1 MFNYIEKLE
10 FNIILNSIR
19 EYCTFFL
26 SKNMALD
33 ITPSSDLDKI
43 NSLQIET
50 NEAKKFL
57 EQDEKF
63 SFDSIKDSKIF
74 SLVLPKNEIIKI
86 DDIYQLNKFLKE
98 CNYLKKLLKPK
109 KQISEISKY
118 SEKIVELNDLIGLI
132 DLSIDDNVEIKSS
145 ASPTLKKL
153 RKKSLSAY
161 EKLNKELKK
170 ILTSKVNS
178 NYFQSGSIRHI
189 SGRLALELKS
199 EFKSKLKGIIH
210 GSSSSSNT
218 TFIEP
223 ISTIDI
229 CNQWNDYQN
238 QIRDE
243 ELQILRGI
251 SNKIIDLQSYIKE
264 NISLASILDLIFAK
278 AKYSIQIKGNINLK
292 KEGSG
297 QINLKDCKH
306 PLLGEDA
313 VPINLEIDN
322 KTTTIVISGP
332 NAGGKTVALK
342 TLGLACLMSQSGIQI
357 PCSLDSKLPI
367 FTKFFVHIGDEQ
379 DLDKS
384 ESSFSSHISNI
395 IFTIKNCDKNSL
407 ILIDEIV
414 SSTDPDE
421 GLALASAILN
431 YLNKKKSKSVITT
444 HIKGLLEF
452 GSRKNWCKNYNVLF
466 DPIKSK
472 PTYKLAEGIESN
484 SFAIETSRNLGLPKE
499 IVKEAETNL
508 NDDYLQY
515 KSLIKELNNEKNKI
529 KKIEENLKLKLE
541 EYKSKESLLEDKI
554 IHLDSEKQQIIDEQV
569 AIQKM
574 ELTKFKK
581 EIKSLKQSISTEEEI
596 KDAKKLIRNYEK
608 NFKYSEKNIKENNYK
623 VGDMVKLENIS
634 KPGKLIELKSKK
646 IGLFSVGNSIIELPL
661 NKVIVTLENNR
672 KDEIHTSI
680 ISETSNLSYE
690 LDLRGF
696 SVIEVKDVLEK
707 FLDNSILNNEKSC
720 QIFHGIGSRSIENEV
735 HRILKEMNFVD
746 SFMDHK
752 ERKGVTEVYFK

>member
-1 MFNYIEKLE
+1 MINYIEKLE
-10 FNIILNSIR
+10 FNIILNSIK

-74 SLVLPKNEIIKI
+74 SLMLPKNEIIKI
-86 DDIYQLNKFLKE
+86 DDIYQLNRFLKE
-98 CNYLKKLLKPK
+98 CNYLKKLLRPK

-153 RKKSLSAY
+153 RKKSLYEY

-178 NYFQSGSIRHI
+178 NYFQSDSIRHV

-238 QIRDE
+238 QIKNE

-251 SNKIIDLQSYIKE
+251 SNKIIELQPYIKE
-264 NISLASILDLIFAK
+264 NISLASKLDLIFAK

-395 IFTIKNCDKNSL
+395 IFTIRNCDKNSL

-431 YLNKKKSKSVITT
+431 YLNKRKSTSIITT
-444 HIKGLLEF
+444 HIKGLLEY
-452 GSRKNWCKNYNVLF
+452 GSRKSWCKNYSVLF
-466 DPIKSK
+466 DSIKSA
-472 PTYKLAEGIESN
+472 PTYKLVEGIESN
-484 SFAIETSRNLGLPKE
+484 SFAIETSKNLGLPNE
-499 IVKEAETNL
+499 IISEAEKNL
-508 NDDYLQY
+508 NSDYLQY
-515 KSLIKELNNEKNKI
+515 KSLIEELNNEKKKI
-529 KKIEENLKLKLE
+529 NKIEEELEIKLE
-541 EYKSKESLLEDKI
+541 KYKSKESILVEKI
-554 IHLDSEKQQIIDEQV
+554 NRLDSEKQKIIDEQ
-569 AIQKM
+569 INTQKK

-581 EIKSLKQSISTEEEI
+581 EIKSLKQSISSVEEI
-596 KDAKKLIRNYEK
+596 KETKKLIRNFEK
-608 NFKYSEKNIKENNYK
+608 EIKSNEKNIKENNYK
-623 VGDMVKLENIS
+623 VGDLVKLENIS
-634 KPGKLIELKSKK
+634 KPGKLINLKSKK
-646 IGLFSVGNSIIELPL
+646 IGLFSVGSSIIELPL
-661 NKVIVTLENNR
+661 NKIISILENKR
-672 KDEIHTSI
+672 KNESYTSI
-680 ISETSNLSYE
+680 SSESNNLSYE

-696 SVIEVKDVLEK
+696 SVTEVKDVLEK

-735 HRILKEMNFVD
+735 HRILKKISFVD

-752 ERKGVTEVYFK
+752 ERRGVTEVYFK

>member
-1 MFNYIEKLE
+1 MINYIEKLE

-178 NYFQSGSIRHI
+178 NYFQSDSIRHI